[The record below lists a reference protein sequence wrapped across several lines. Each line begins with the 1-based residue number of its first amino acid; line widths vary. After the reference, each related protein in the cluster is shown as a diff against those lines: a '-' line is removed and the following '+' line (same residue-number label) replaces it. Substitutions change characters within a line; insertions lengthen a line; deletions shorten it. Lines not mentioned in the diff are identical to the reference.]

1 MSARICRCDGSPGS
15 SSDTRMRSLS
25 GELYSSKRTQ
35 SLYFIS
41 SGRDESCSLYSW
53 TASTMWSSLLNF
65 RRVLAEGTKYL
76 QHGMLL
82 PLGCFLAI
90 ETRVIFLSFGKK
102 GTKEKQRVYI
112 ILSSLTLLSVVL
124 RCCDAPERFFVVFF
138 CYVFLLCFFLLFF
151 IPPIKKGVPSISR
164 EYSFN

>member
-15 SSDTRMRSLS
+15 SSDMRTRSLS
-25 GELYSSKRTQ
+25 GESYSSKRTQ
-35 SLYFIS
+35 SLYLVS
-41 SGRDESCSLYSW
+41 SGRDESCSLYSSI
-53 TASTMWSSLLNF
+53 ASTMWSSLLNF

-112 ILSSLTLLSVVL
+112 MLTSLTLLSVAL

-138 CYVFLLCFFLLFF
+138 CSVFFSYFLF
-151 IPPIKKGVPSISR
+151 PPIKKGVPSISR

>member
-25 GELYSSKRTQ
+25 EELYSSKRTQ

-53 TASTMWSSLLNF
+53 IASKIRSSFLNF
-65 RRVLAEGTKYL
+65 LRVLAEGTKYL

-82 PLGCFLAI
+82 LLGCFLAI
-90 ETRVIFLSFGKK
+90 ETRVMFLSFGKK

-112 ILSSLTLLSVVL
+112 ILSSLTLLSDVL
-124 RCCDAPERFFVVFF
+124 RCCDAPEGFFVVFF
-138 CYVFLLCFFLLFF
+138 SPVFWLCFLT
-151 IPPIKKGVPSISR
+151 PQ
-164 EYSFN
+164 

>member
-15 SSDTRMRSLS
+15 SSDTRTRSLS
-25 GELYSSKRTQ
+25 GESYSSKRTQ
-35 SLYFIS
+35 SLYLVS
-41 SGRDESCSLYSW
+41 SGRDESCSLYSSI
-53 TASTMWSSLLNF
+53 ASTMWSSLLNF

-102 GTKEKQRVYI
+102 GTKEKQIVYI
-112 ILSSLTLLSVVL
+112 MLTSLYYYLLCSGAVMLLS
-124 RCCDAPERFFVVFF
+124 
-138 CYVFLLCFFLLFF
+138 VFLLCFFVLFF
-151 IPPIKKGVPSISR
+151 SPIFCPPQ
-164 EYSFN
+164 